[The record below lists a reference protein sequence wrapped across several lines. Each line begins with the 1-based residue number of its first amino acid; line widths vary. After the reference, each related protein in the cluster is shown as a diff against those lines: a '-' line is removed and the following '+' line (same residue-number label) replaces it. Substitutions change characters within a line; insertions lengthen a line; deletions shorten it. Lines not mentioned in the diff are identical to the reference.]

1 MESGVGDR
9 TFDAHY
15 KRLFFEVIDALVA
28 VFEGR
33 FSETTCE
40 IIEAM
45 ASLNR
50 ANSFAKYSKSSIDK
64 LGRHYC
70 DDFNDTERGMLSTEV
85 ELMITEITMVKKAT
99 ELSEM
104 KMNDMHVHMAAY
116 QVRQLP
122 AYSAFVCSCK
132 CAALLLSCM

>member
-1 MESGVGDR
+1 MAD
-9 TFDAHY
+9 
-15 KRLFFEVIDALVA
+15 
-28 VFEGR
+28 FEGR

-45 ASLNR
+45 ASLNP
-50 ANSFAKYSKSSIDK
+50 ANSFAKYSKASIDK

-70 DDFNDTERGMLSTEV
+70 DYFNDTERGMLSTDSEV

-104 KMNDMHVHMAAY
+104 KMNDMCKWLHTKSGM
-116 QVRQLP
+116 QLP
-122 AYSAFVCSCK
+122 AYPAFVCSCK